1 MPRPRT
7 ALAALAALPTLCV
20 TGAQADGTGL
30 IGWGKT
36 LYNPTCSFACRNV
49 VRKQPLSCTPAESSE
64 NHGTAHNPVTTPPE
78 CFVEDDIFLKTM
90 ALCIDT
96 YCPLTE
102 KPSMSL
108 VEDYWASHLG
118 TGTLGNYKYVPA
130 MSYEDAL
137 KAARDDESN
146 ASHNASLESS
156 HHVKRTTLS
165 RRHDGHETSPNEGL
179 VTFNVS
185 SSLPFAAG
193 GTDPLNETSFI
204 SPEDWQLQYNY
215 MYDFETNEAGHS
227 TMAIIITIVAI
238 FLPVALS
245 LLRFFPALTRSRGWT
260 YWKSL
265 LVYPAAFGKHHRE
278 PVVVG
283 NVPNRG
289 QALYIFLISLL
300 NIVLWLGPYTIHQP
314 QASFTSLKMQT
325 ISIVGNRAGVMAM
338 GNVVVLF
345 LFAARN
351 SVLLHVT
358 DWSYSTYL
366 LLHRWFGYWAIFHT
380 VVHSAMLLANY
391 VLQGTYQD
399 ELVRKYWIWGIVGTV
414 AACAILPFSLLI
426 VRQKMYEFFLASH
439 IVLSLV
445 FVIGYYYHIWYV
457 YEYNWGY
464 EIWIF
469 VAGGIWGLDRVLR
482 LARMAWQGSRKATVS
497 AIPDVDGEYIR
508 IEVDGKPLEGGVAY
522 LAFPTL
528 SWRFWETHPFSVAF
542 SESLVSESSPQ
553 PSPTSLDENGVNSLP
568 ISEKDVEKATTAG
581 QMLSVSATERK
592 STVFLA
598 RTRAGIT
605 KKLASRVYGP
615 QSSQRLQLRVLVEG
629 PYHHSGHISPQLAQ
643 CKDMLCIAGG
653 VGITACLPYIQH
665 GAPGSTKLFW
675 SSRKT
680 GLTAALR
687 PVLAALPRSVH
698 VETVAGERMDLRGI
712 LIREMVGTV
721 NKDLSDGD
729 GDGNVDGALA
739 IVLCG
744 PRSMADDVRREI
756 VEIVKS
762 NPLSRAVVLLDEA
775 FSW

>member
-1 MPRPRT
+1 MPHPRV
-7 ALAALAALPTLCV
+7 ALAALLALCV
-20 TGAQADGTGL
+20 TGAQADGIGL

-49 VRKQPLSCTPAESSE
+49 VRKQPLSCTPAESNE
-64 NHGTAHNPVTTPPE
+64 NHGTAHNPVTTPPG
-78 CFVEDDIFLKTM
+78 CFVEDDVFLKTV

-108 VEDYWASHLG
+108 IKDYWASHLG
-118 TGTLGNYKYVPA
+118 TGTLGNYQFTPA
-130 MSYEDAL
+130 MSYDDAL
-137 KAARDDESN
+137 KAAREDESN
-146 ASHNASLESS
+146 ASRNSS
-156 HHVKRTTLS
+156 SKSGNHHMRRTTLS
-165 RRHDGHETSPNEGL
+165 RRHSGHDTSTNEGL

-185 SSLPFAAG
+185 SPLPFAAG
-193 GTDPLNETSFI
+193 GTNPLNETSFI

-227 TMAIIITIVAI
+227 TMAIIIAIVAI
-238 FLPVALS
+238 FLPVILS
-245 LLRFFPALTRSRGWT
+245 FVRFFPALTKSRGWT

-265 LVYPAAFGKHHRE
+265 LVYPAAFGKRHRE
-278 PVVVG
+278 TVLVG

-289 QALYIFLISLL
+289 QALYIFVISLL
-300 NIVLWLGPYTIHQP
+300 NILLWLGPYTIHQP

-338 GNVVVLF
+338 GNAVVLF

-366 LLHRWFGYWAIFHT
+366 LLHRWLGYWAIFHT

-391 VLQGTYQD
+391 ALQGTYQD
-399 ELVRKYWIWGIVGTV
+399 ELVRK
-414 AACAILPFSLLI
+414 
-426 VRQKMYEFFLASH
+426 QKMYEFFLASH
-439 IVLSLV
+439 IVLSLL
-445 FVIGYYYHIWYV
+445 FIIGYYYHIWYV

-469 VAGGIWGLDRVLR
+469 VVGGIWGLDRVLR
-482 LARMAWQGSRKATVS
+482 LARMARQGSRKATIS

-528 SWRFWETHPFSVAF
+528 SWRFWETHPFSVAY
-542 SESLVSESSPQ
+542 SGSLVSQLSPQ
-553 PSPTSLDENGVNSLP
+553 PSSPASLEENGVNSSP
-568 ISEKDVEKATTAG
+568 ISERDVEKATTAG
-581 QMLSVSATERK
+581 QVSSVSATESK

-598 RTRAGIT
+598 RTRTGIT
-605 KKLASRVYGP
+605 KKLASRVYGQ
-615 QSSQRLQLRVLVEG
+615 QSSQTFQLRVLVEG

-643 CKDMLCIAGG
+643 CRDMLCIAGG

-680 GLTAALR
+680 GLIAALR
-687 PVLAALPRSVH
+687 PVLAALPKSVH
-698 VETVAGERMDLRGI
+698 VETVVGERMDLRGI

-721 NKDLSDGD
+721 NKDLDLGDGGGD
-729 GDGNVDGALA
+729 GDALA
-739 IVLCG
+739 VVLCG
-744 PRSMADDVRREI
+744 PQSMADDVRREI
-756 VEIVKS
+756 VEIVRS
-762 NPLSRAVVLLDEA
+762 NPLSRAVVFLDEA